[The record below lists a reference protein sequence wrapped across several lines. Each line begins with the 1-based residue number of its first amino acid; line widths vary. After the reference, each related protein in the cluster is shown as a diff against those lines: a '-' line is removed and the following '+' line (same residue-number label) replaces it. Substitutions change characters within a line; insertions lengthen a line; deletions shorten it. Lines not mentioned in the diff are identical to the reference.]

1 MKTIFFISAIS
12 YVFFTYSQDIS
23 GFWKGDIYQGSKHF
37 NVEASFWKI
46 DSIHYRS
53 FMKIIDFEEYGLFQV
68 EALLKNN
75 NIRVEDKVLVRDY
88 SPNRNHWCY
97 KTGELKYD
105 STQKRVKLR
114 GKWIGSCVNGTINLK
129 RIKEPECDTE
139 QINSKQSIVNGNFEQ
154 RYNGFTSHFPIDT
167 KSSMGRIKVVRD
179 AKELDKKWIGQG
191 KGCFLAIDGDVSS
204 QKGIWI
210 QKIKL
215 DPSNYKVDFSFD
227 LSNLDPIQEG
237 CRVQVFVDGKVIGHA
252 KCPSANNKWENHTFS
267 FTSDRPDLMVSI
279 QNQRIT
285 LNADHFGID
294 NIKMTQY
301 KNDTLKLS
309 LFHEQNIF
317 RLNTNQIDSLK
328 QITQTLRSHHESKV
342 HVVGYA
348 SDIGASLKNL
358 KLSQKRVNE
367 IVKLLIS
374 EDIENKRIT
383 TNAQGE
389 VKLVDTR
396 AIETQRNQNRRV
408 DIIVSDIIQ
417 IIDK

>member
-1 MKTIFFISAIS
+1 MKIIFFISALS
-12 YVFFTYSQDIS
+12 YTIFGISQDIT
-23 GFWKGDIYQGSKHF
+23 GFWKGDIYQGTKHF

-68 EALLKNN
+68 EAMLKNN
-75 NIRVEDKVLVRDY
+75 KIRVVDKVLVRDF

-105 STQKRVKLR
+105 STQKKVKLR

-139 QINSKQSIVNGNFEQ
+139 QFNSKQSIVNGNFEQ

-179 AKELDKKWIGQG
+179 AKELNKKWIGKG
-191 KGCFLAIDGDVSS
+191 KGCFLATDGDVSS

-210 QKIKL
+210 QQIKL
-215 DPSNYKVDFSFD
+215 DPKIYKVDFSFD
-227 LSNLDPIQEG
+227 LSNLDPTQGG
-237 CRVQVFVDGKVIGHA
+237 CRVQVVVDGKVIGHA

-267 FTSDRPDLMVSI
+267 LVSERPDIMVSI

-294 NIKMTQY
+294 NIKITQY

-309 LFHEQNIF
+309 LFHDQNIF
-317 RLNTNQIDSLK
+317 KLNTNQLDSLK
-328 QITQTLRSHHESKV
+328 QLTKTLKAHPKSKIK
-342 HVVGYA
+342 VVGYA
-348 SDIGASLKNL
+348 SDIGSYSKNL
-358 KLSQKRVNE
+358 ALSQNRVNE
-367 IVKLLIS
+367 IVNFLMN
-374 EDIENKRIT
+374 EGIENKRIT

-389 VKLVDTR
+389 VKLRDMTD
-396 AIETQRNQNRRV
+396 IETQRNQNRRV